1 MNGSAALSLF
11 KEVFSET
18 ADCHIN
24 YDNALAI
31 EDALHQLYIKSEEDG
46 TYWVAA
52 CQAVEDVRIRTIEPY
67 TGIIRLKRGEV
78 FYVRYDT
85 DETIV
90 DIEKLGLDEEVYG
103 IDRKTWDKTIANS
116 VILLPENTIYGSP
129 EEAKAGLATRRGDPS

>member
-1 MNGSAALSLF
+1 MNGTAALSLF

-52 CQAVEDVRIRTIEPY
+52 CQAVVGQALLESRRYRIVYSDR
-67 TGIIRLKRGEV
+67 RLS
-78 FYVRYDT
+78 RYSRST
-85 DETIV
+85 
-90 DIEKLGLDEEVYG
+90 LDH
-103 IDRKTWDKTIANS
+103 S
-116 VILLPENTIYGSP
+116 VP
-129 EEAKAGLATRRGDPS
+129 